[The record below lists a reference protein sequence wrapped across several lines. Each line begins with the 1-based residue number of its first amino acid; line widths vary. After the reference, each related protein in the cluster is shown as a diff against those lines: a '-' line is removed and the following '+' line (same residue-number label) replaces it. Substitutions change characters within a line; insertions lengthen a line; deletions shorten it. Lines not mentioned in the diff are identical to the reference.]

1 MHWWK
6 YWVLVTEKV
15 QVKQNWNASFNVCKI
30 LQNWKKLARVW
41 VERCQACCGLCH
53 QDQTCRPLAL
63 FCKPC
68 VVIITQTRP
77 SLDLVT
83 SAGEEEGGRMR
94 TWRSADTEACLG
106 LVWAVGSL
114 GARPGLNISRS
125 RPPNLCQEAGTG
137 PRRPFMLD
145 FKARR
150 I

>member
-1 MHWWK
+1 MK
-6 YWVLVTEKV
+6 VLSFSDGKSASETKFKCSDRMYANYFKTEKV
-15 QVKQNWNASFNVCKI
+15 GSSLSREREMPSMLWFVSSGSDHWHYFASLVSS
-30 LQNWKKLARVW
+30 LS
-41 VERCQACCGLCH
+41 
-53 QDQTCRPLAL
+53 
-63 FCKPC
+63 
-68 VVIITQTRP
+68 QTRP

-125 RPPNLCQEAGTG
+125 RPPDLCQEAATG